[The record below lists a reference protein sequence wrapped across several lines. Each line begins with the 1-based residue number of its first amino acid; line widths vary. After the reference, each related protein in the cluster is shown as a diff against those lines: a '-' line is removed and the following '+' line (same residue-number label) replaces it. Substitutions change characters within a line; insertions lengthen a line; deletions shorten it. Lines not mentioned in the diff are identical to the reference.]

1 MSVLIGGS
9 EAHPLPLPGEGGR
22 VSVLIDGSVFS
33 KFVIFHNIVFYHI
46 FFQSDNIPSRS
57 LPLPR
62 EGLGVGLPSRAAFP
76 SSGRG

>member
-1 MSVLIGGS
+1 M
-9 EAHPLPLPGEGGR
+9 
-22 VSVLIDGSVFS
+22 SVLIDGSVFS

-62 EGLGVGLPSRAAFP
+62 EGLGVGLPSRSLPLPREGLGVGLHLIFTWNNP
-76 SSGRG
+76 I